1 MIIPSIDI
9 MGGKAVQLKQ
19 GKEKVYENENI
30 DDLIEQYRLFPEINV
45 IDLDSAMGK
54 GDNKELIKRICQKVD
69 CNIGGGIRSIE
80 LAKEYIE
87 AGAKRIIIGTKATKE
102 FLEQLPKEKVIVALD
117 TKKGKLATYGWQKL
131 EDQDIYKKMQE
142 LENYCEK
149 YLITNVNVEGLNS
162 GTDLQFFQ
170 TLVGKTKNDIM
181 VAGGIT
187 TLEEIKAI
195 HELGFDQVLGMAIT
209 SGKLNLVD
217 CYIKIMNFQKQ
228 DGLIPTIVQD
238 IETKEVLMLAYS
250 NVDSIKKTFEF
261 KLATYYSRSRK
272 QLWTKGEKSG
282 NIQKIEKIYLD
293 CDSDTLLFLVK
304 QKGVA
309 CHRNK
314 RTCFEV

>member
-30 DDLIEQYRLFPEINV
+30 DNILEQYRLFPEINV

-69 CNIGGGIRSIE
+69 CNIGGGIRNIE

-87 AGAKRIIIGTKATKE
+87 AGAKRIMIGTKATKE
-102 FLEQLPKEKVIVALD
+102 FLEQLPKDKVIVALD

-250 NVDSIKKTFEF
+250 NVDSIKKTFEL

>member
-69 CNIGGGIRSIE
+69 CNIGGGIRNIE

-250 NVDSIKKTFEF
+250 NVDSIKKTFEL

>member
-250 NVDSIKKTFEF
+250 NVDSIKKTFEL

-304 QKGVA
+304 QKGAA

>member
-250 NVDSIKKTFEF
+250 NVDSIKKTFEL

-293 CDSDTLLFLVK
+293 CDLDTLLFLVK

>member
-69 CNIGGGIRSIE
+69 CNIGGGIRNIE

-87 AGAKRIIIGTKATKE
+87 AGAKRLMIGTKATKE

-187 TLEEIKAI
+187 TIEEIKAI

-250 NVDSIKKTFEF
+250 NVDSIKKTFEL

>member
-1 MIIPSIDI
+1 M
-9 MGGKAVQLKQ
+9 
-19 GKEKVYENENI
+19 
-30 DDLIEQYRLFPEINV
+30 

-69 CNIGGGIRSIE
+69 CNIGGGIRNIE

-87 AGAKRIIIGTKATKE
+87 AGAKRIMIGTKATKE

-250 NVDSIKKTFEF
+250 NVDSIKKTFEL

-314 RTCFEV
+314 RTCFDV

>member
-30 DDLIEQYRLFPEINV
+30 DNILEQYRLFPEINV

-69 CNIGGGIRSIE
+69 CNIGGGIRNIE

-87 AGAKRIIIGTKATKE
+87 AGAKRIMIGTKATKE

-250 NVDSIKKTFEF
+250 NEDSIKKTFEL

>member
-30 DDLIEQYRLFPEINV
+30 DDLIEQYRLFP
-45 IDLDSAMGK
+45 DLDSAMGK

-250 NVDSIKKTFEF
+250 NVDSIKKTFEL

>member
-30 DDLIEQYRLFPEINV
+30 DNILEQYRLFPEINV

-54 GDNKELIKRICQKVD
+54 GDNKELIKRICLKVD

-250 NVDSIKKTFEF
+250 NVDSIKKTFEL

>member
-170 TLVGKTKNDIM
+170 TLVGKTKKDIM

-250 NVDSIKKTFEF
+250 NEDSIKKTFEL

-272 QLWTKGEKSG
+272 QIWTKGEKSG

>member
-250 NVDSIKKTFEF
+250 NVDSIKKTSE
-261 KLATYYSRSRK
+261 
-272 QLWTKGEKSG
+272 
-282 NIQKIEKIYLD
+282 
-293 CDSDTLLFLVK
+293 
-304 QKGVA
+304 
-309 CHRNK
+309 
-314 RTCFEV
+314 

>member
-69 CNIGGGIRSIE
+69 CNIGGGIRNIE

-87 AGAKRIIIGTKATKE
+87 AGAKRIMIGTKATKE

-250 NVDSIKKTFEF
+250 NVDSIKKTFEL

>member
-69 CNIGGGIRSIE
+69 CNIGGGIRNIE

-87 AGAKRIIIGTKATKE
+87 AGAKRIMIGTKATKE

-250 NVDSIKKTFEF
+250 NVDSIKKTFEL

-293 CDSDTLLFLVK
+293 CDLDTLLFLVK

-314 RTCFEV
+314 RTCFDV

>member
-1 MIIPSIDI
+1 
-9 MGGKAVQLKQ
+9 
-19 GKEKVYENENI
+19 
-30 DDLIEQYRLFPEINV
+30 
-45 IDLDSAMGK
+45 
-54 GDNKELIKRICQKVD
+54 
-69 CNIGGGIRSIE
+69 
-80 LAKEYIE
+80 
-87 AGAKRIIIGTKATKE
+87 
-102 FLEQLPKEKVIVALD
+102 
-117 TKKGKLATYGWQKL
+117 
-131 EDQDIYKKMQE
+131 
-142 LENYCEK
+142 
-149 YLITNVNVEGLNS
+149 
-162 GTDLQFFQ
+162 
-170 TLVGKTKNDIM
+170 M

-250 NVDSIKKTFEF
+250 NVDSIKKTFEL

>member
-250 NVDSIKKTFEF
+250 NEDSIKKTFEL

-314 RTCFEV
+314 RICFEV